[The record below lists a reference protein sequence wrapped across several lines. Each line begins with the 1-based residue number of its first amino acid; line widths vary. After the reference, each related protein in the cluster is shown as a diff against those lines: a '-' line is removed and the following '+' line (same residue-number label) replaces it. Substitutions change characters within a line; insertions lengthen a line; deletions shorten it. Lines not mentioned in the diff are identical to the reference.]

1 MGWGASLSKGLHMIT
16 KEVLTCEICQEPI
29 HPHPISGWA
38 QGHNAWPLHEGRCCD
53 SCNNLVIAERVS
65 RMAKGRDEWMTPA
78 QAAEAA
84 GISYGTVLR
93 LLQRGEIPST
103 RVGPRLIRIRSTD
116 VRKLILGDDNDAH
129 DDTDTHD

>member
-1 MGWGASLSKGLHMIT
+1 MGRGASLLKGLHM
-16 KEVLTCEICQEPI
+16 
-29 HPHPISGWA
+29 
-38 QGHNAWPLHEGRCCD
+38 
-53 SCNNLVIAERVS
+53 
-65 RMAKGRDEWMTPA
+65 RDEWMTPA

-116 VRKLILGDDNDAH
+116 VRKLILGDDNDTH

>member
-53 SCNNLVIAERVS
+53 SCNNLVIAERIS
-65 RMAKGRDEWMTPA
+65 RIANSDVLNWG
-78 QAAEAA
+78 
-84 GISYGTVLR
+84 SYGSEAHHAL
-93 LLQRGEIPST
+93 PS
-103 RVGPRLIRIRSTD
+103 
-116 VRKLILGDDNDAH
+116 
-129 DDTDTHD
+129 